1 MKAVASVVMN
11 RVNVPDGEYARIS
24 RGSEALETSFIN
36 KVNLTAPANNYMENI
51 THKIY
56 TI

>member
-24 RGSEALETSFIN
+24 RGSETLETSFIS
-36 KVNLTAPANNYMENI
+36 KVNLTVCVNNYMEII

>member
-24 RGSEALETSFIN
+24 RGAEVLEISFIS
-36 KVNLTAPANNYMENI
+36 KGNLTAYVNNYMENI
-51 THKIY
+51 IFKIY
-56 TI
+56 II